1 MRRIRMQPQNM
12 EHSTWPIRSVRL
24 LASSLQAVP
33 GSAGGGSLEGLGHW
47 GHWGHQYGVEA
58 PDMDGEENTKLEQGV
73 INRQR
78 RGHDM
83 VQAWALIAASHGMH
97 VLTGNKFC
105 HGHSM
110 QFDLANIM
118 CLDMSQMNVPPKQ
131 ILQAR
136 AQRALETWYP
146 NLR

>member
-1 MRRIRMQPQNM
+1 
-12 EHSTWPIRSVRL
+12 
-24 LASSLQAVP
+24 
-33 GSAGGGSLEGLGHW
+33 
-47 GHWGHQYGVEA
+47 
-58 PDMDGEENTKLEQGV
+58 MDGEENTKLEQGV

-118 CLDMSQMNVPPKQ
+118 CLRCSCPGHVPDECP
-131 ILQAR
+131 A
-136 AQRALETWYP
+136 ETDLTGESP
-146 NLR
+146 AST